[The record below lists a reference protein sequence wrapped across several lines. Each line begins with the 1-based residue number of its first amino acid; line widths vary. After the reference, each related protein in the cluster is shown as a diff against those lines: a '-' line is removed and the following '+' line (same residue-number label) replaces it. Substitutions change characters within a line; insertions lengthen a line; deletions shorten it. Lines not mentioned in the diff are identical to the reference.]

1 MRQGL
6 TYDQWEQV
14 GHSVQRV
21 NESSAWWV
29 GDWLVYG
36 KDAFGDRYRRAVD
49 ATGYDYQTLRNY
61 AWVATRFPMSRRRDS
76 LSFGH
81 HAEVAAL
88 ENDAQDD
95 WLHRAAVH
103 DWSRNELRRRIKT
116 ATEGS
121 RSQGAVTVVLA
132 VPAAAHRRWAEAASV
147 EGRAFAE
154 WVQAALDVAAESALS
169 PSEQKHDVAA

>member
-1 MRQGL
+1 MRQGM
-6 TYDQWEQV
+6 TYEQWEQV
-14 GHSVQRV
+14 GESVQRV

-36 KDAFGDRYRRAVD
+36 KEAFGDRYRRAVA

-81 HAEVAAL
+81 HAEVASL
-88 ENDAQDD
+88 EPDAQDD
-95 WLHRAAVH
+95 WLHRATVH
-103 DWSRNELRRRIKT
+103 GWSRNELRRRIK
-116 ATEGS
+116 AELEGS
-121 RSQGAVTVVLA
+121 RAPSAVTVVLA

-147 EGRAFAE
+147 EGRAFSDWA
-154 WVQAALDVAAESALS
+154 QAALDVAAETALS
-169 PSEQKHDVAA
+169 APAQREVAA